1 MAHHALITF
10 LSGNPEKTDTG
21 LTGQELKSRVLNT
34 LKGLKETTD
43 KEPQEIERRPIK

>member
-1 MAHHALITF
+1 MNCYK
-10 LSGNPEKTDTG
+10 GNLKESVPEKTDTG
-21 LTGQELKSRVLNT
+21 LTGQELKSCVLNT